1 MSELIDRWHKLKS
14 DIGSFAGD
22 LNSLAIRYEPLAD
35 VEEKAYKRG
44 YNKGYQ
50 EAMAKTKA
58 DMCNGCK
65 HKALAEASCQ
75 YTELL
80 KKFNE
85 LNSFKQDCIL
95 ELLGYM
101 KKGTR

>member
-1 MSELIDRWHKLKS
+1 MSELSERWKKLKGE
-14 DIGSFAGD
+14 IGAFTGE

-44 YNKGYQ
+44 YDKGYQ
-50 EAMAKTKA
+50 EALAKTRA
-58 DMCNGCK
+58 EMCKGCS

-85 LNSFKQDCIL
+85 LDSFKQDCIL

-101 KKGTR
+101 KKGSR